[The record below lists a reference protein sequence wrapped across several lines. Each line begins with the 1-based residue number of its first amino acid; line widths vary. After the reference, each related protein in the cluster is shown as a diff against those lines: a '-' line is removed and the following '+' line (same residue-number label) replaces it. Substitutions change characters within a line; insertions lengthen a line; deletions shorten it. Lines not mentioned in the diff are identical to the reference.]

1 MLTLDDLEQTVK
13 PLSRRRFLTQLGAV
27 AAAVSLP
34 QLAFANEPGKKSRP
48 SHCQCGWR
56 TD

>member
-13 PLSRRRFLTQLGAV
+13 PLPRRRFLAQLGAV

-56 TD
+56 AD